1 MMSSDSIPVTLR
13 IMDKEFC
20 VSCPNNE
27 REKLLE
33 SANILDKKMREIRDS
48 RKVIGTDRIAVMAA
62 LNIAHELL
70 ESSTQNEYFDSG
82 FNSRIKSIQNKVEN
96 ALHKSKQLEL

>member
-1 MMSSDSIPVTLR
+1 MNNESVPVTVR

-20 VSCPNNE
+20 VSCPNDQ
-27 REKLLE
+27 RDSLIE
-33 SANILDKKMREIRDS
+33 SARMLDKKMREIRDS

-70 ESSTQNEYFDSG
+70 ETSTQKDFYDDG
-82 FNSRIKSIQNKVEN
+82 FNSRIKNIQNKVEN
-96 ALHKSKQLEL
+96 ALFKSKQLEF